1 MTNEKFNKLWELCK
15 IEDKLGKLIE
25 KRNSKMEEIKKLNE
39 QINDLKDLKR
49 KYE

>member
-1 MTNEKFNKLWELCK
+1 MNKENFNKLWESWK
-15 IEDKLGKLIE
+15 IDDKISKLID
-25 KRNSKMEEIKKLNE
+25 KRNAKMEEIKKLNE

>member
-1 MTNEKFNKLWELCK
+1 MNKENFNKLWESWK
-15 IEDKLGKLIE
+15 IEDKISKLID
-25 KRNSKMEEIKKLNE
+25 KRNAKMEEIKKLNE